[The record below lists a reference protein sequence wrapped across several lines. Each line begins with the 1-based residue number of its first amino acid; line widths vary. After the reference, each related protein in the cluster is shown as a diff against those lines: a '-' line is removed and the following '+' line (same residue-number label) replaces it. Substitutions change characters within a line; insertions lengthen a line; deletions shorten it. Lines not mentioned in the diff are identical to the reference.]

1 MRVCVSESQNS
12 TRSHVS
18 AQALQGVSKKLKP
31 VEDNIEA
38 TCMLMKTAGKQLDSS
53 PRAMQLMPA
62 YFNAFNSLSRDRNL
76 SARTRFMC
84 RDILDL
90 RAER

>member
-1 MRVCVSESQNS
+1 MCIRAWIC
-12 TRSHVS
+12 
-18 AQALQGVSKKLKP
+18 ALQGASKNSTP

-62 YFNAFNSLSRDRNL
+62 YFNAFNTLSRHPRL
-76 SARTRFMC
+76 TARTRFMC